1 MAWQTWTVTTA
12 NIKTIKAKGMKRI
25 FLSLFFT
32 CVLAFNTYAQTAK
45 EVLDKCAAVVSAKD
59 GVQADF
65 AMTSAQFSNI
75 SGSISVKG
83 KMFCARTSAATMW
96 FDGKTLWTY
105 MAKNDEVS
113 VSTPTAQRLET
124 LNPYNFINLYKQ
136 GFKYTMT
143 KASNEYNVHLTATD
157 KSRSVQE
164 MFITVDK
171 ATYQPKEVKL
181 LQKQKWTTFVI
192 SNLKTTKLPD
202 DTFRFNSVEFPSA
215 EVIDLR

>member
-1 MAWQTWTVTTA
+1 
-12 NIKTIKAKGMKRI
+12 MKRTLLL
-25 FLSLFFT
+25 LSFICSLT
-32 CVLAFNTYAQTAK
+32 VLSAQTAK
-45 EVLDKCAAVVSAKD
+45 EVLDKCAATVSAKG

-65 AMTSAQFSNI
+65 SMTSAQFSNV

-83 KMFCARTSAATMW
+83 RMFSAKTNAAAMW

-105 MAKNDEVS
+105 MAKNDEVNVTNPS
-113 VSTPTAQRLET
+113 AAQLQT

-143 KASNEYNVHLTATD
+143 KAANAFNVHLTAKD
-157 KSRSVQE
+157 KKRGVQE

-171 ATYQPKEVKL
+171 STYQPKEVKL
-181 LQKQKWTTFVI
+181 LQKQKWTTFTI
-192 SNLKTTKLPD
+192 SNLKQANLSD
-202 DTFRFNSVEFPSA
+202 DIFRFNSKDFPQA